1 MITLLICLAS
11 LAALAQVFVSY
22 CRSVL
27 TSAKKVELSERVLE
41 VALVISGSPS
51 AEDFDRFFQLTRLC
65 PEYDGDRSGIHAV
78 AVYYDLLCLLGRVSS
93 ILTPKV
99 TAWTLQERES
109 CSHFAAV
116 VLDRCISSSRNLFL
130 EQASDGL

>member
-1 MITLLICLAS
+1 MITLFICLAS

-22 CRSVL
+22 CRSVAATARKTPL
-27 TSAKKVELSERVLE
+27 PQRVLE
-41 VALVISGSPS
+41 VAAVVSERPGP
-51 AEDFDRFFQLTRLC
+51 EDFDSFFQLVRLC
-65 PEYDGDRSGIHAV
+65 PESGGDRGGFRAV
-78 AVYYDLLCLLGRVSS
+78 AFYYDLLGLLGRLSVG
-93 ILTPKV
+93 LAPQV